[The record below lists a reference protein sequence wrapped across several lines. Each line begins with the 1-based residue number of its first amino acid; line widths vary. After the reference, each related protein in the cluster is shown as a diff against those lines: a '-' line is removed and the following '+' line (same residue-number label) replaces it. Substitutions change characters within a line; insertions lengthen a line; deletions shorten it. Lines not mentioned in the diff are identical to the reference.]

1 MYDVVQIRP
10 LKLALST
17 VPYWV
22 DCSTLAFSYSGWGIS
37 SCRHFFFQ
45 GHGQYL
51 GILSWRVIRVMIQ
64 PLYTGISADLTS
76 KSTLLYQKP

>member
-22 DCSTLAFSYSGWGIS
+22 DCSTLAFSYSG
-37 SCRHFFFQ
+37 
-45 GHGQYL
+45 
-51 GILSWRVIRVMIQ
+51 
-64 PLYTGISADLTS
+64 
-76 KSTLLYQKP
+76 